1 MKRTAG
7 RPIEFDPDKALDTAM
22 QLFWRNGY
30 EHTSM
35 QDLLDAMNISKSS
48 LYQAFGSKRN
58 LFERCIEHY
67 GNQLTGHMRE
77 KLNQAP
83 SGRAFIAGFLESV
96 LDEARG
102 LCEARGCLV
111 LNTASEF
118 AQRDPEITQSV
129 NQELQRFRDVLQLAV
144 RRAQKEGDI
153 PPRRNAVMLA
163 NYLVNSMSG
172 LKTLAKAGTGED
184 VLRGIIG
191 LVLKTLE

>member
-1 MKRTAG
+1 
-7 RPIEFDPDKALDTAM
+7 M

-67 GNQLTGHMRE
+67 GNQMTGHMRE

-83 SGRAFIAGFLESV
+83 SGRAFIVGFLESV

-172 LKTLAKAGTGED
+172 LKTLAKAGTSED
-184 VLRGIIG
+184 VLRGIIS